1 MEDIGAH
8 PLMKLGDEPQLCL
21 QVSSVLL
28 SRNVTQEIFMPHP
41 RGNENV
47 PLVLPWLLILFKPE
61 LCYYLLVQILT

>member
-47 PLVLPWLLILFKPE
+47 PLVLP
-61 LCYYLLVQILT
+61 